1 MYTSIFIQA
10 IQLGVHPLF
19 FMIPI
24 TLSASF
30 AFLLPVGTPP
40 NAIVFSTG
48 YLTIKDM
55 VCIRNLVASKTY
67 AFVSWT
73 LITITHATNM
83 DKHMVCTN
91 NTLTWILKHICIY

>member
-10 IQLGVHPLF
+10 IKLGVHPLF

-67 AFVSWT
+67 AFFT
-73 LITITHATNM
+73 ETN
-83 DKHMVCTN
+83 V
-91 NTLTWILKHICIY
+91 WE